1 MTRTRI
7 ILAIVALI
15 LAVSPSFA
23 SNPKTKGYPFQ
34 LPPAK
39 AVAAVEKLEKVSGK
53 KCELTD
59 DERKLFEEARGGKL
73 DKWSFAE
80 ACLIASGVTD
90 SAKRKEY
97 LAKLDKIE
105 ADARKALDG
114 VKTPREK
121 AERLLKF
128 LHDGPMKGGYES
140 KQTDLHAILDTGK
153 FNCVSSAA
161 LYNVIGRRLELD
173 LIAVEVPQH
182 VFSLLRDGDKK
193 IDVETT
199 NAKGF
204 DPKAKGKDRYAG
216 QRREVEELG
225 LASVIAYN
233 HGVAMLEENRF
244 QEGVM
249 ASFRALSFD
258 PNNPT
263 AAKNALAG
271 FTKWSLELSDAGK
284 FEEALTVVAT
294 GLQLSPKDSTFLN
307 NSKAIYDT
315 WADSFMKKNDW
326 TGAIKVYE
334 KGLARFPGDSHL
346 KNNLAY
352 CKQEQEKK

>member
-7 ILAIVALI
+7 IVAIVALV
-15 LAVSPSFA
+15 LAVNTA
-23 SNPKTKGYPFQ
+23 VAGPKTKGYPFQ

-39 AVAAVEKLEKVSGK
+39 AVVAVEKLEKVSGK

-59 DERKLFEEARGGKL
+59 DERKLFEEVRGGKL
-73 DKWSFAE
+73 EKWSFAE

-97 LAKLDKIE
+97 VAKLDKIE
-105 ADARKALDG
+105 ADARKAIEG
-114 VKTPREK
+114 AKTLREK

-140 KQTDLHAILDTGK
+140 KQTDLHTILDTGK

-161 LYNVIGRRLELD
+161 LYNVIGRRLGLD

-204 DPKAKGKDRYAG
+204 DPRTNGKDRYAG
-216 QRREVEELG
+216 RRREVEELG

-233 HGVAMLEENRF
+233 HGVEMLEENRY

-258 PNNPT
+258 TNNPM
-263 AAKNALAG
+263 AAQNALAG
-271 FTKWSLELSDAGK
+271 LTKWSVQLTEAGK

-294 GLQLSPKDSTFLN
+294 GLQLAPKDSTFLN
-307 NSKAIYDT
+307 NTKAIYDT
-315 WADSFMKKNDW
+315 WADSFVKKSDW
-326 TGAIKVYE
+326 AGAINVYE